1 MSRNSKNAKLHK
13 LARDI
18 SASRTKGQKGPAKTQ
33 KKHTKKN
40 CWYKDRNA
48 YYRRNE
54 KGAVTKKSKE
64 IKNDSE

>member
-1 MSRNSKNAKLHK
+1 MSRNNKNARNHK

-18 SASRTKGQKGPAKTQ
+18 SASRVKGQKGPKQTQ

-40 CWYKDRNA
+40 TWYSDRAA

-64 IKNDSE
+64 AQNGTE